1 MVELIEAL
9 SFVHSLQASHLIC
22 TLLAV
27 LGSWSLAGGCQFL
40 YPEGSQDLSS
50 DWWQASENNTSYC
63 LVNTVESYS
72 SLTLTRRDNAIR
84 YDWIP

>member
-9 SFVHSLQASHLIC
+9 SFVHSLPASHFIC
-22 TLLAV
+22 TLRAV
-27 LGSWSLAGGCQFL
+27 LRSWSLAGGCQFL
-40 YPEGSQDLSS
+40 CSEGSQDLSP

-72 SLTLTRRDNAIR
+72 NLTLTRRNNAIR
-84 YDWIP
+84 YEWNP